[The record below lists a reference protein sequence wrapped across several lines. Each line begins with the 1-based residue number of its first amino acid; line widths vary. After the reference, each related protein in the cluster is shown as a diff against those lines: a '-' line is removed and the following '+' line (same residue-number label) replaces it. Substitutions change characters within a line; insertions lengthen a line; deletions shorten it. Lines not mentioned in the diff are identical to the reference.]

1 VTAVVAVHQEP
12 DAPIGPPSHALPT
25 TRWWPAWLLLGTAA
39 VLFVCGERTI
49 PDAVPSQFGLL
60 AVASP
65 AYGISI
71 LLVAIGFAVAVRQ
84 SNMQAAIVAI
94 ALMIVVQRLPRLI
107 ATDLPMYAW
116 TYKHLGVV
124 DYIQHSHI
132 LARDVDVYNGWPGL
146 FALTAWFSDLTGI
159 PPTSIAHWFTP
170 LFHAAFAILVY
181 GAARAWRLA
190 PMTAVTATF
199 LVSTLNWVEQDYFS
213 PQAMTMLF
221 VAGILMV
228 VGLSRDRPVGT
239 VLLIVLFAA
248 ATVTHQLTPYWV
260 LLLIGLLVVSRK
272 MKPWWIV
279 FPLGAMLIAFLV
291 YNWDSASQYTLFSSN
306 VLKNTESNVPTVGV
320 LGQRLTSAGIRA
332 MSVGIWATTAVVLL
346 VRWRRKQEFWVLGL
360 LALSPMMILGGQSYG
375 GEAVF
380 RVFLYSLIGCCLVL
394 APVLVSMLQ
403 GGLKPYLAGLTALL
417 VATALS
423 AQGYTG
429 SWYANVM
436 PKAQVDTAKTVLAQA
451 ELPSY
456 LTAVAPVW
464 PERSTWRYVD
474 YARFNKRFDGLMIN
488 AANLAGRHFDSEQD
502 YEEFVRAL
510 GSRPDASTYL
520 IITDQMRVYSWYF
533 GILPW
538 DALPN
543 LKEWLKRDTE
553 RWEPFYDGQGIT
565 VFLHKVDTSTL
576 SGGG

>member
-1 VTAVVAVHQEP
+1 VTAVVAVDHESE
-12 DAPIGPPSHALPT
+12 APIGTPRHALPT
-25 TRWWPAWLLLGTAA
+25 TRLWLPWLLFGLAA
-39 VLFVCGERTI
+39 VLFGYGERTI

-84 SNMQAAIVAI
+84 ANMKAAIVAI
-94 ALMIVVQRLPRLI
+94 ALMIVVQRLPRSI

-124 DYIQHSHI
+124 DYIQHAHT
-132 LARDVDVYNGWPGL
+132 LARDVDVYNGWPGM

-159 PPTSIAHWFTP
+159 PPMSIAHWFTP
-170 LFHAAFAILVY
+170 VFHVAFAVLVY
-181 GAARAWRLA
+181 GVARAWRFE
-190 PMTAVTATF
+190 PITAVTATF

-221 VAGILMV
+221 VAGILIV

-239 VLLIVLFAA
+239 LLLIAMFAA

-332 MSVGIWATTAVVLL
+332 MSVGIWATTAVLLL

-394 APVLVSMLQ
+394 ATPAVSMLQ
-403 GGLKPYLAGLTALL
+403 GSLKRYVGGLTALL
-417 VATALS
+417 IATALS
-423 AQGYTG
+423 VQGYTG

-436 PKAQVDTAKTVLAQA
+436 PRVQVQTAKTVLAQA

-488 AANLAGRHFDSEQD
+488 AANLAGRHFDNQQD

-565 VFLHKVDTSTL
+565 VFVHKVDTSTL

>member
-1 VTAVVAVHQEP
+1 
-12 DAPIGPPSHALPT
+12 
-25 TRWWPAWLLLGTAA
+25 
-39 VLFVCGERTI
+39 
-49 PDAVPSQFGLL
+49 
-60 AVASP
+60 
-65 AYGISI
+65 
-71 LLVAIGFAVAVRQ
+71 
-84 SNMQAAIVAI
+84 
-94 ALMIVVQRLPRLI
+94 
-107 ATDLPMYAW
+107 MYAW

-124 DYIQHSHI
+124 DYIQHAHT
-132 LARDVDVYNGWPGL
+132 LARDVDVYNGWPGM

-159 PPTSIAHWFTP
+159 PPMSIAHWFTP
-170 LFHAAFAILVY
+170 VFHVAFAVLVY
-181 GAARAWRLA
+181 GVARAWRFA

-199 LVSTLNWVEQDYFS
+199 LVATLNWVEQDYFS

-221 VAGILMV
+221 VAGIIIV

-239 VLLIVLFAA
+239 LLLIALFAA

-279 FPLGAMLIAFLV
+279 FPLGAMLIAFLL
-291 YNWDSASQYTLFSSN
+291 YNWDSASQYTLFSSD

-320 LGQRLTSAGIRA
+320 LGQRLTSAGIRG
-332 MSVGIWATTAVVLL
+332 MSVGIWVTTAVVLL

-394 APVLVSMLQ
+394 APPAVSMLQ
-403 GGLKPYLAGLTALL
+403 GGLKRYVGGLAALL
-417 VATALS
+417 IATALS
-423 AQGYTG
+423 VQGYTG

-436 PKAQVDTAKTVLAQA
+436 PRVQVETAKTVLAQA
-451 ELPSY
+451 ELPAY

-488 AANLAGRHFDSEQD
+488 AANLAGRHFDNQAD

-565 VFLHKVDTSTL
+565 VFVHKVDTSTS